1 MKMNRSDQLMKD
13 KDTKKLAKELLEG
26 KNIKDVAQLQK
37 FLKGVLKSGVETLLV
52 ALLYHH

>member
-1 MKMNRSDQLMKD
+1 MNRSDQLMKD